1 MKKIFILGASSDV
14 GVNVTEQFLKSG
26 WHVTAHYNKSNKKL
40 IYLKSKYK
48 EIDII
53 KFDLRNI
60 FKFEKYLKSKRNLFK
75 NYDAFVSLTGYLK
88 PTSFE
93 KFKASDVIEHFNVN
107 YLTNLLIIREVVKGM
122 EKRKNGRIVLSSSI
136 GTKFGGGL
144 NTLGYSISKFNNEFF
159 PAYFKKLYAKNITIN
174 TLQIGLTNT
183 KIHDK
188 LKSKNMEK
196 RIKLIP
202 LKRMASVQE
211 VATYIYF
218 LCHEKN
224 KLLTGSVINI
234 SGGE

>member
-14 GVNVTEQFLKSG
+14 GVNVTELFLKSG

-40 IYLKSKYK
+40 IHLKSKYE
-48 EIDII
+48 EINLI
-53 KFDLRNI
+53 KFDLKKI
-60 FKFEKYLKSKRNLFK
+60 SKFEKFIKKNKKLFIT
-75 NYDAFVSLTGYLK
+75 YDAFVSLTGYLK

-93 KFKASDVIEHFNVN
+93 KFKVNDIIEHFNVN

-174 TLQIGLTNT
+174 TLKIGVTKT
-183 KIHDK
+183 KIHDN
-188 LKSKNMEK
+188 LKSKDMKK

-202 LKRMASVQE
+202 LKRMASIEE

-224 KLLTGSVINI
+224 RLLTERKKLS
-234 SGGE
+234 

>member
-107 YLTNLLIIREVVKGM
+107 YLTNLLVIREVVKGM

-144 NTLGYSISKFNNEFF
+144 NSLGYSISKFNNEFF
-159 PAYFKKLYAKNITIN
+159 PIYFKKLYSKNITIN
-174 TLQIGLTNT
+174 TLQIGVTDT
-183 KIHDK
+183 KIHDN
-188 LKSKNMEK
+188 LKFKNMKK

-202 LKRMASVQE
+202 LKRMASIQE
-211 VATYIYF
+211 VTAYIYF

>member
-40 IYLKSKYK
+40 IYLKSKYN

-60 FKFEKYLKSKRNLFK
+60 FKFEKYLKNKRNLFK

-93 KFKASDVIEHFNVN
+93 KFKASDIIEHFNVN

-144 NTLGYSISKFNNEFF
+144 NTLGYSISKSNNEFF
-159 PAYFKKLYAKNITIN
+159 PAYFKKLYEKNITIN

-183 KIHDK
+183 KIHAK
-188 LKSKNMEK
+188 LKSKNMVK
-196 RIKLIP
+196 RINLIP

>member
-107 YLTNLLIIREVVKGM
+107 YLTNLLIIREIVKGM

-159 PAYFKKLYAKNITIN
+159 PAYFKKLYEKNITIN

-202 LKRMASVQE
+202 IKRMASVQE